1 METRTSKISMWV
13 FLTQEE
19 KNEIP
24 ENLFKSAGFKLELPR
39 TVGCGSG
46 AGWWGWGWVDH
57 SGKVPVS
64 MENARLHPQPAYH
77 AGICIGGNAQALG
90 AHSQVHGTCND
101 SSFT

>member
-46 AGWWGWGWVDH
+46 AGRWGVGLGGSQWQSAREHGECKAAP
-57 SGKVPVS
+57 SASVPCWD
-64 MENARLHPQPAYH
+64 LHWR
-77 AGICIGGNAQALG
+77 
-90 AHSQVHGTCND
+90 
-101 SSFT
+101 

>member
-1 METRTSKISMWV
+1 MKFLRIS
-13 FLTQEE
+13 L
-19 KNEIP
+19 
-24 ENLFKSAGFKLELPR
+24 NLLASSWSCRGQWGAEVELGGGG
-39 TVGCGSG
+39 GC
-46 AGWWGWGWVDH
+46 WVDH